1 MKFRIKLETE
11 FGWGEMRSHEICT
24 LDRRTVDTLEEDLG
38 LCLAEAKLLLTEIQ
52 RALLQDQV
60 EEISEIARVCRF
72 CGTYLP
78 VHDRRQR
85 RIDTLFG
92 RVTVEAPR
100 VRICMCGLPG
110 FPTLKV
116 AQSPLTRLL
125 QDNATPELRRLQAE
139 LGARHSFREAAR
151 ILNELTPCGK
161 QKHVT
166 IRNRLATLADDLAND
181 ESSAA
186 SETDQRPKSPDFT
199 VFLDSAYV
207 RSRPEYQRRNFE
219 VIVGSIENK
228 DRGKRRFGLS
238 AIGAD
243 NPREYLRRNLEAAGW
258 RDGATVTVLSDGD
271 PALPRLVRDATGAD
285 VRHVLDWWHIS
296 IRIRHVETT
305 FQTLF
310 SLLEDFADLGIEKL
324 VQNLRWRIWH
334 GQTAPALDAIEMLL
348 RFGMH
353 MRSQTFGRTNNAA
366 LYAVSRTM
374 ELQTYL
380 EYNRAA
386 LVDYSQRRRTGRAVS
401 TSRAEGLV
409 NDLANARMGKKRRMR
424 WSPKGAHRVATV
436 RAAVLDGRLGV
447 GQLRAA

>member
-11 FGWGEMRSHEICT
+11 FGWGETRSHEICV
-24 LDRRTVDTLEEDLG
+24 LERRTIDTSEEDFG
-38 LCLAEAKLLLTEIQ
+38 LCLAEAKSLLKEIQ
-52 RALLQDQV
+52 RAFLQDQV

-85 RIDTLFG
+85 HIGTLFG
-92 RVTVEAPR
+92 RVSVEAPR

-116 AQSPLTRLL
+116 AHSPLTRLL
-125 QDNATPELRRLQAE
+125 RDQATPELRRLQAE

-151 ILNELTPCGK
+151 LLNELTPCTK
-161 QKHVT
+161 QNHVT
-166 IRNRLATLADDLAND
+166 IRNRLATVAND
-181 ESSAA
+181 LDSDDHSKA
-186 SETDQRPKSPDFT
+186 SEADQRSNSSDIT

-219 VIVGSIENK
+219 IVVGSIEN
-228 DRGKRRFGLS
+228 RGREKRRFGLS
-238 AIGAD
+238 VIGAD

-258 RDGATVTVLSDGD
+258 HEGSAVTVLSDGD
-271 PALPRLVRDATGAD
+271 PALPRLVRDATGAE
-285 VRHVLDWWHIS
+285 VNHILDWWHIS

-310 SLLEDFADLGIEKL
+310 SLLEDPEDLAVKKL

-334 GQTAPALDAIEMLL
+334 GQTPRALDAIEALF
-348 RFGMH
+348 RFGLDV
-353 MRSQTFGRTNNAA
+353 RSQTFGRTNDAA
-366 LYAVSRTM
+366 FSAVSRTM

-380 EYNRAA
+380 QYNRAA
-386 LVDYSQRRRTGRAVS
+386 LVDYGHRRRNGKPVS

-409 NDLANARMGKKRRMR
+409 NDVANARMGKKRRMR
-424 WSPKGAHRVATV
+424 WSPQGAHRVATV
-436 RAAVLDGRLGV
+436 RAAVLDGRLGK
-447 GQLRAA
+447 GLLRAA

>member
-11 FGWGEMRSHEICT
+11 FGWGEMRSHEICVVN
-24 LDRRTVDTLEEDLG
+24 RRTVETSEEDLG
-38 LCLAEAKLLLTEIQ
+38 LCLAEAKSLLKEIQ
-52 RALLQDQV
+52 RALMQDQV

-110 FPTLKV
+110 FPPLKV
-116 AQSPLTRLL
+116 AHSPLTRLMP
-125 QDNATPELRRLQAE
+125 DNATPELRRLQAE

-151 ILNELTPCGK
+151 LLNELTPCAR
-161 QKHVT
+161 QNHVT
-166 IRNRLATLADDLAND
+166 IRNRLATVAHDFDCDDHSKVSEAGQPSK
-181 ESSAA
+181 SS
-186 SETDQRPKSPDFT
+186 DIT

-219 VIVGSIENK
+219 IVVGSIENRVRK
-228 DRGKRRFGLS
+228 KRRFGLS
-238 AIGAD
+238 VIGAD
-243 NPREYLRRNLEAAGW
+243 NPREYLRRSLEAAGW
-258 RDGATVTVLSDGD
+258 HEGSEVTVMSDGD
-271 PALPRLVRDATGAD
+271 PALPRLVRAATGAE
-285 VRHVLDWWHIS
+285 VNHILDWWHIS

-310 SLLEDFADLGIEKL
+310 SLLEDFASPGIEKL
-324 VQNLRWRIWH
+324 VRNLRWRIWH
-334 GQTAPALDAIEMLL
+334 GQTARALDAIETLF
-348 RFGMH
+348 RFGLH
-353 MRSQTFGRTNNAA
+353 VRRQTVGRTNDAA
-366 LYAVSRTM
+366 FSAVARTM

-380 EYNRAA
+380 EYNRTA
-386 LVDYSQRRRTGRAVS
+386 LVDYDLRRRSGKAVS

-409 NDLANARMGKKRRMR
+409 NDIANARMGKKRRMR
-424 WSPKGAHRVATV
+424 WSPQGAHRVATV
-436 RAAVLDGRLGV
+436 RAAVLDGRLGE

>member
-1 MKFRIKLETE
+1 MKFKIRLETE
-11 FGWGEMRSHEICT
+11 FDWGEKRSHEIFT
-24 LDRRTVDTLEEDLG
+24 LERRSVDVSEEDLG
-38 LCLAEAKLLLTEIQ
+38 LCLAEAKSILNEIQ

-60 EEISEIARVCRF
+60 EEISEIARVCRI

-78 VHDRRQR
+78 VHDRRKR

-116 AQSPLTRLL
+116 AHSPLTRLL
-125 QDNATPELRRLQAE
+125 PDNATPELRRLQAE

-151 ILNELTPCGK
+151 LLNELTPCGK
-161 QKHVT
+161 QNHVT

-186 SETDQRPKSPDFT
+186 SKTDRHPKPPDIA

-243 NPREYLRRNLEAAGW
+243 NPREYLRRSLKAAGW
-258 RDGATVTVLSDGD
+258 REGSSVTVLSDGD
-271 PALPRLVRDATGAD
+271 PALPRLVQGATGSD
-285 VRHVLDWWHIS
+285 VTHILDWWHIS

-305 FQTLF
+305 FQTLL
-310 SLLEDFADLGIEKL
+310 SLLEGVEVPELEPLA
-324 VQNLRWRIWH
+324 QSLRWRIWH
-334 GQTAPALDAIEMLL
+334 GQADRALDAIETLL
-348 RFGMH
+348 RFGM
-353 MRSQTFGRTNNAA
+353 RVRRETIGRTNEAA
-366 LYAVSRTM
+366 LSAVARAM
-374 ELQTYL
+374 ELRTYL

-386 LVDYSQRRRTGRAVS
+386 LVDYGSRRRSGRAIS

-409 NDLANARMGKKRRMR
+409 NDVANVRMGKKRRMR
-424 WSPKGAHRVATV
+424 WSPQGAHRVATV
-436 RAAVLDGRLGV
+436 RAAVLDGRLSEGL
-447 GQLRAA
+447 LRAA